1 MIIVSSFFRQ
11 SVAGLRALLVLTVVL
26 GLLYPALVWGVG
38 QAVGR
43 SQAAGSLVTVNG
55 AVVGSSLIGQDWKGE
70 KWFHS
75 RPSSSDYTGDVSG
88 GSNLGPGPDLDAAV
102 AERAKQAGIPV
113 QGSPADGL
121 TASGSGLD
129 PHVTPENAAFQVARV
144 SAARGLTASDVQR
157 LVDEHTQGRTLGF
170 LGEPRVNVLQLNLAL
185 QGLTTAATG

>member
-1 MIIVSSFFRQ
+1 MTSFIRQ

-43 SQAAGSLVTVNG
+43 SQAAGSLVTVDG
-55 AVVGSSLIGQDWKGE
+55 AVVGSSLIGQEWKGE

-75 RPSSSDYTGDVSG
+75 RPSAGDYTGDVSG
-88 GSNLGPGPDLDAAV
+88 GSNLGHGPDLDAAV

-113 QGSPADGL
+113 QGSPADAL
-121 TASGSGLD
+121 TASASGLD
-129 PHVTPENAAFQVARV
+129 PHVTPENAAQQVARV
-144 SAARGLTASDVQR
+144 SAARGLPASDVQR

>member
-1 MIIVSSFFRQ
+1 MTSFLKQ

-43 SQAAGSLVTVNG
+43 SQAAGSLVTVDG

-75 RPSSSDYTGDVSG
+75 RPSASDYTGDVSG
-88 GSNLGPGPDLDAAV
+88 GSNLGPGSELDQAV

-113 QGSPADGL
+113 QGSPADAL

-129 PHVTPENAAFQVARV
+129 PHITPENAAAQITRVA
-144 SAARGLTASDVQR
+144 AARGLTASDVQR
-157 LVDEHTQGRTLGF
+157 LVDDHTDGRALGF
-170 LGEPRVNVLQLNLAL
+170 LGEPRVNVLELNLAL
-185 QGLTTAATG
+185 QGLTTATAG